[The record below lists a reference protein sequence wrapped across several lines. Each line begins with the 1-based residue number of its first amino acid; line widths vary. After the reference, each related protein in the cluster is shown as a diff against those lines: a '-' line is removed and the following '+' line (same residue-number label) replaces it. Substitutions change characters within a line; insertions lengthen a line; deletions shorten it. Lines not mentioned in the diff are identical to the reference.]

1 MLSPPAEPIELSDVA
16 TFDAVIATSS
26 LPIVVDFWAPWCGP
40 CRMMAPELEKVAK
53 GAAGEWLILKVNTD
67 AVPELGERFRIRSIP
82 MLAVFQRG
90 RLVQSAAGARAAADI
105 RALVTKS
112 LNVNSA
118 A

>member
-1 MLSPPAEPIELSDVA
+1 
-16 TFDAVIATSS
+16 
-26 LPIVVDFWAPWCGP
+26 
-40 CRMMAPELEKVAK
+40 MMAPELEKVAK

-82 MLAVFQRG
+82 TLGVFQRG